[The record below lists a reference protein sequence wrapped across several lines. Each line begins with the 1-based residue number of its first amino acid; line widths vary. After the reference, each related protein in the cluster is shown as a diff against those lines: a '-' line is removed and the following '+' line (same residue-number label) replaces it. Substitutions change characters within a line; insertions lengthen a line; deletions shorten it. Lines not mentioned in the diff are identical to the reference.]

1 MHHRLTALLS
11 SLNPVRPWFAQV
23 STSTLK
29 ADAIAGVT
37 NAAIVLPQGV
47 AFAIIAGLP
56 PEFGLFT
63 AVFVALIAGV
73 WGSSMIM
80 VSGPTTAISAVIFAS
95 MSQFAAPGSQ
105 TYIAMVLTLT
115 FMVGAIQIIAGV
127 FKMGGLISFIS
138 HSVLI
143 GFTAAAALL
152 IAASQIGGA
161 LGIEGGG
168 GGVFERLIH
177 VAAHF
182 GQVNATALIISGATV
197 LSLMVLSQFSKKVPS
212 YIIAL
217 AIGAGVAYLLG
228 ASDKGVAMFAPLQ
241 SIIPTLGAPNLS
253 LGLIAELLPAAATV
267 AFVGLLEA
275 ISIGRSFALRRD
287 EPYDSSQEMVGQGL
301 SNAVGSFFQC
311 YAGSGSFTRSG
322 LNADAGAQTP
332 VSTIFAAGFLVI
344 LLWVLAPY
352 LEFVPVPAMAGV
364 ILFVSYRLINFAEI
378 RHVLTSNRSETAILA
393 ATFLTGIFTELDLAI
408 VVGVITSLCVFL
420 YDSAHPIVAVGA
432 PTDVNGRRVFKNAAR
447 YNLPECPQIS
457 VIRVDGPLFFAS
469 VENVEQQFRRV
480 EGGNRVPKTKLMG
493 LKGLWKIDLSG
504 AGLLLKEIRRARKA
518 GADFHIFT
526 TNAPSLTILK
536 RLHVF
541 DELGASNI
549 HNNKAEAIAAAVAA
563 ADDDICKDCKL
574 RVFLEC
580 AQKPD
585 SSVQGPN

>member
-1 MHHRLTALLS
+1 MQHRLTDLLS
-11 SLNPVRPWFAQV
+11 SLNPVRPWFGLVNAN
-23 STSTLK
+23 TLK
-29 ADAIAGVT
+29 ADAIAGLT

-63 AVFVALIAGV
+63 AVVVALIAGI

-95 MSQFAAPGSQ
+95 MSQFAVPGSPD
-105 TYIAMVLTLT
+105 YISMVFTLTL
-115 FMVGAIQIIAGV
+115 MVGAIQIIAGI
-127 FKMGGLISFIS
+127 FKLGGLISFIS

-161 LGIEGGG
+161 LGIERGEG
-168 GGVFERLIH
+168 GGVFERLSH
-177 VAAHF
+177 VAQHF
-182 GQVNATALIISGATV
+182 GQLNITALTISGATV
-197 LSLMVLSQFSKKVPS
+197 LSLVVLSKFSKKVPS

-217 AIGAGVAYLLG
+217 AIGSGVAYLLN
-228 ASDKGVAMFAPLQ
+228 AADKGVAMFSPLS
-241 SIIPTLGAPNLS
+241 SIVPTIGAPNLS
-253 LGLIAELLPAAATV
+253 PSLMAELLPAAATV

-332 VSTIFAAGFLVI
+332 FSTIFAAGFLV
-344 LLWVLAPY
+344 LLLLILAPY
-352 LEFVPVPAMAGV
+352 LEYVPVPAMAGV
-364 ILFVSYRLINFAEI
+364 ILFVSYRLINFEEI
-378 RHVLTSNRSETAILA
+378 RHVLTSNKSETAILA

-420 YDSAHPIVAVGA
+420 YDSAHPVVAIGS
-432 PTDVNGRRVFKNAAR
+432 PTDVNGRRVFKNAET
-447 YNLPECPQIS
+447 YGLPECPQIS
-457 VIRVDGPLFFAS
+457 VIRIDGPLFFAS
-469 VENVEQQFRRV
+469 VENVEQQFRRSEV
-480 EGGNRVPKTKLMG
+480 GSKVPKTKLMG

-518 GADFHIFT
+518 GGDFHIFT
-526 TNAPSLTILK
+526 TNAPSLTTLN

-541 DELGASNI
+541 DELGENHL
-549 HNNKAEAIAAAVAA
+549 HNNKAEAIAAAVEA

-580 AQKPD
+580 AQKPG
-585 SSVQGPN
+585 S